1 MVARP
6 VGVGVAVAMSTHNS
20 VVHVCRVP
28 GTPVLLTVLPGS
40 KVWCTH
46 ARQYKTSTGCIN
58 LCPALIFHEIRSQFL
73 RDET

>member
-46 ARQYKTSTGCIN
+46 ARQYKTSTGCI
-58 LCPALIFHEIRSQFL
+58 
-73 RDET
+73 